1 MAADDLV
8 PQEVSLIDETGR
20 EVGFALHD
28 AFEVDGFT
36 YYLVEGLDDPDLV
49 LLLKEVDGTL
59 AALDGDEFD
68 AVLSRL
74 EESDDR

>member
-1 MAADDLV
+1 MGADDPA
-8 PQEVSLIDETGR
+8 PQQISLIDEAGR

-28 AFEVDGFT
+28 AFEVDGLT

-68 AVLSRL
+68 DVLARL
-74 EESDDR
+74 EETDDR

>member
-1 MAADDLV
+1 MGADEPA
-8 PQEVSLIDETGR
+8 PQQVSLIDEAGR

-68 AVLSRL
+68 AVLARL
-74 EESDDR
+74 EEADDR